1 MNHLS
6 VDLLFLIYTQ
16 IATSFGEFDEK
27 TGKFAGPSLGV
38 IALTEA
44 IITAVGGWSY
54 EHGISVPLVGHV
66 AFLVCA
72 IGQTKLEPG

>member
-6 VDLLFLIYTQ
+6 VDLPFLIYTQ
-16 IATSFGEFDEK
+16 IATLFGEFDEK

-44 IITAVGGWSY
+44 IITAVGGQSCCVFGMCHWSD
-54 EHGISVPLVGHV
+54 EIRTRL
-66 AFLVCA
+66 
-72 IGQTKLEPG
+72 I